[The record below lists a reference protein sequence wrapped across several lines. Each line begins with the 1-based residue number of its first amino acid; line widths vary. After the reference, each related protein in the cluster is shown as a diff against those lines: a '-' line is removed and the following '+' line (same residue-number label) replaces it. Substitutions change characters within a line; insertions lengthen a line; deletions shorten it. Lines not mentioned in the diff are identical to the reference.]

1 MSKVTPSPCAHNHL
15 LPCPCGATINSIV
28 PPTVELVDTRDIAKA
43 RLKTIRDESPPT
55 LMATK
60 FPGLH

>member
-1 MSKVTPSPCAHNHL
+1 MP
-15 LPCPCGATINSIV
+15 TINSIV
-28 PPTVELVDTRDIAKA
+28 PPTVELVETREIAKA
-43 RLKTIRDESPPT
+43 LRKTIRDESPPT